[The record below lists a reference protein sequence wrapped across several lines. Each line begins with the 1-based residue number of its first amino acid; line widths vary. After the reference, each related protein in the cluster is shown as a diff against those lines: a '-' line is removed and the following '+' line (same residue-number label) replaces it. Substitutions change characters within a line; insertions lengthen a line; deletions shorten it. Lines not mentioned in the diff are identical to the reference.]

1 MAALHPTDSPPRK
14 QTPSRTNSAT
24 RLVHDVVHTTK
35 FSGTLTHIARLLLM
49 LPFVLSAFM
58 PALQRLYILHPPTF
72 SSPVS
77 LFDTGVGAELH
88 PLTYLMG
95 MLTLVWSQMLEARRR
110 QKPRHEVPA
119 SDQEQTSGWGS
130 MLGGCIAKDAWSI
143 KGWSRFDCV
152 EAACFCVTGAV
163 GVLLTNFDLTLAYRI
178 AFAIACLPI
187 CVVVIVI
194 IKRMVHAVVYT
205 QGDLFPSWVT
215 STATPVLSKALLFE
229 VVLLIMWV
237 HASMYA
243 PYPKPQLEY
252 TLSVMLG
259 TGNNSEILCDNEAAF
274 WSSFSLPFEWS
285 GVHEPLECDEPTCG
299 YTSWRDLCQARR
311 LAPLADQT
319 KRTIWYLFWT
329 VPILLLL
336 MINLVGNGRI
346 ARGSQGELNLK
357 GLLAPHILLTL
368 GLGFC
373 ALSVGIY
380 YAATF
385 LVHVPQLMSGQAPS
399 DPRVCLH
406 SSTCVQ
412 LFNALYLGVAAFGL
426 LPIDTLGRFLKQR
439 RNSSRSY
446 FLSYKQNDQN
456 DGAVQMLYSL
466 LPKDSSWLDKHA
478 EDRSEVG
485 RVTGVTNSDVFVAII
500 SPKYFSSYFCCLEMH
515 TALSQDKRILV
526 VFNQSKFRVQDA
538 LGWIPPELGMLKSN
552 ELLPIQEDIQMAT
565 TCVARIEAADIKPL
579 NAAHSVPNLPKNS
592 NWTTAD
598 ELQLLNKEEILG
610 IRALLAGQQF
620 SFGSQEET
628 APYAA

>member
-1 MAALHPTDSPPRK
+1 
-14 QTPSRTNSAT
+14 
-24 RLVHDVVHTTK
+24 
-35 FSGTLTHIARLLLM
+35 
-49 LPFVLSAFM
+49 
-58 PALQRLYILHPPTF
+58 
-72 SSPVS
+72 
-77 LFDTGVGAELH
+77 
-88 PLTYLMG
+88 
-95 MLTLVWSQMLEARRR
+95 
-110 QKPRHEVPA
+110 
-119 SDQEQTSGWGS
+119 
-130 MLGGCIAKDAWSI
+130 MLGGCIAKDARSI

-178 AFAIACLPI
+178 AFAIASLPI

-194 IKRMVHAVVYT
+194 IKRMVHAVVYI
-205 QGDLFPSWVT
+205 QGDSFPSWVT
-215 STATPVLSKALLFE
+215 NTATPVLSKALLFE
-229 VVLLIMWV
+229 VVLLLMWL

-243 PYPKPQLEY
+243 PYPKPQLELA
-252 TLSVMLG
+252 LSVMLG

-319 KRTIWYLFWT
+319 KLTVWYLFWT
-329 VPILLLL
+329 IPMLLLL
-336 MINLVGNGRI
+336 IISLIGNGRI
-346 ARGSQGELNLK
+346 ARDSQGELNFK

-406 SSTCVQ
+406 SSTCGQ

-439 RNSSRSY
+439 SNRSRSY
-446 FLSYKQNDQN
+446 FLSYKQDDHN

-478 EDRSEVG
+478 KDRSEEGMVA
-485 RVTGVTNSDVFVAII
+485 GVTESDVFVAII

-515 TALSQDKRILV
+515 TALSQGKRILV
-526 VFNQSKFRVQDA
+526 VFNQSKSRVQDA

-565 TCVARIEAADIKPL
+565 TCVARIEAAAIKPL
-579 NAAHSVPNLPKNS
+579 NAARFVPTLP
-592 NWTTAD
+592 WTTAD

-610 IRALLAGQQF
+610 IRALLRGSGDLVEILTGQ
-620 SFGSQEET
+620 
-628 APYAA
+628 